1 MLFVVHCLDK
11 PGVTET
17 RMALMQ
23 AHRDYTA
30 TKPIKILLSG
40 PLTNDDGES
49 VLGSFFLVEANDR
62 AGVEA
67 FQQAD
72 PLFQAGIWE
81 SVEIRAFSKRVDN
94 RD

>member
-1 MLFVVHCLDK
+1 
-11 PGVTET
+11 
-17 RMALMQ
+17 MALMQ

-81 SVEIRAFSKRVDN
+81 SIEIHAFSKRVDN

>member
-1 MLFVVHCLDK
+1 
-11 PGVTET
+11 
-17 RMALMQ
+17 MAFMP

-40 PLTNDDGES
+40 PLTSDDGES
-49 VLGSFFLVEANDR
+49 TLGSFFLVEANDR
-62 AGVEA
+62 AEVEA
-67 FQQAD
+67 FQQGD

-81 SVEIRAFSKRVDN
+81 SIEVRAFSKRVDN